1 MPTSARVSDL
11 QLGLLMKFFERMA
24 RGHQKALSQQ
34 KNAQKKADMA
44 KKQGADQKGAAMAS
58 LHHKCTVC
66 MAMIPDPKTYK
77 QHFESK
83 HPKSPMPPELVDV
96 QA

>member
-1 MPTSARVSDL
+1 
-11 QLGLLMKFFERMA
+11 MA
-24 RGHQKALSQQ
+24 RGHQKIQAQQ
-34 KNAQKKADMA
+34 KAQKKADQA
-44 KKQGADQKGAAMAS
+44 KKGQGCDQKTAAQKA

-66 MAMIPDPKTYK
+66 MAQMPDPKTYK

-83 HPKSPMPPELVDV
+83 HPKATLPTELIDV

>member
-1 MPTSARVSDL
+1 
-11 QLGLLMKFFERMA
+11 MA
-24 RGHQKALSQQ
+24 RGQQKIQAQQ
-34 KNAQKKADMA
+34 KNH
-44 KKQGADQKGAAMAS
+44 KKQTEKKKHGNDQKAAAMAA
-58 LHHKCTVC
+58 LVFTCPVC
-66 MAMIPDPKTYK
+66 KTQMPDPKTFK

>member
-1 MPTSARVSDL
+1 
-11 QLGLLMKFFERMA
+11 MA
-24 RGHQKALSQQ
+24 RGHQKIQSQQ
-34 KNAQKKADMA
+34 KAQKKAEAA
-44 KKQGADQKGAAMAS
+44 KKGQGCDQKSAAQKA

-66 MAMIPDPKTYK
+66 MAQMPDPKTYK

-83 HPKSPMPPELVDV
+83 HPKAPLPAELVDV